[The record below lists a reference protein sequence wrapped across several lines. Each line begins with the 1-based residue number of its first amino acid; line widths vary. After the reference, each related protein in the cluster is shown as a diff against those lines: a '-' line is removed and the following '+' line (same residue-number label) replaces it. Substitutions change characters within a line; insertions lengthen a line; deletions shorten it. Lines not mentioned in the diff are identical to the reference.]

1 MDDGTIDISVS
12 CTDDISVVFKLNV
25 SSENP
30 NPNPNRYY
38 GKLFIHL
45 TMLDAPSPLFL
56 KSYDFTNFIQIIPE
70 LQNITETNF
79 IQNIQ
84 GVISMLQF
92 ILHNNKNPWLRLE
105 DDATPPNPYYVDL
118 KTEKS
123 SWELP
128 HGIHP
133 WTRHVDEHGRTY
145 YLNSLMNES
154 SWNPAGQ
161 EGTHLNIVLNQ
172 IIECLKTSKTQSDL
186 QSNIATN
193 IAKKMAGRRAGA
205 GFDRDA
211 AHDADHVLQHEQL
224 RLAARAQMMNMKI
237 DRVFVISGH
246 SICGR
251 TSMDLTDPNMIA
263 VTLSKLHDKVIGY
276 PTLNIHHYS
285 SGIIKTFKSSQP
297 DLPTVSSIV
306 DMLVDFRSKKIVFPG
321 KVQEGSIKARRGRH
335 GSKNNNTLTNQYF
348 FGNTREKDFTE
359 GVFMYSKNTLSG
371 PVDISSMVLTPTG
384 KKNLYEET
392 TDFQKRIIDFESKHP
407 ESTDL
412 DLERHF
418 AAESE
423 VTSEKFKTEWRNLK
437 LQRRL
442 FCNSFKL
449 IDSIESCVMSCK
461 GIDVMVLQMYYD
473 LIVKWEKR
481 NKKNAFE
488 YFKEDKERIKKFM
501 EESRL
506 DPNDK
511 KIEGLLMM
519 LIDKRKQQF
528 IKQLEQQSKLLGKKV
543 EPNELT
549 IFDSQ
554 RVPSLYEQAS
564 SSDILNKINSISLYR
579 GQKKLVIFHGC
590 RVVVGE
596 DVEKNPFDSDDDEEG
611 FSSIAGGERQKYK
624 INRKNTNKKKKNAY
638 SKKKKN
644 AHSKKKKKIKSCN
657 NKK

>member
-12 CTDDISVVFKLNV
+12 CTDDVSVVFKLNV

-45 TMLDAPSPLFL
+45 NMLDTTSPFFL

-105 DDATPPNPYYVDL
+105 DDATPPNPFYVDL
-118 KTEKS
+118 KTDKS

-145 YLNSLMNES
+145 YLNSLMNERS

-193 IAKKMAGRRAGA
+193 IAKKM
-205 GFDRDA
+205 
-211 AHDADHVLQHEQL
+211 QHEQL
-224 RLAARAQMMNMKI
+224 RLAARAEMMNMKI

-263 VTLSKLHDKVIGY
+263 VTLSKLHDKVIGHA
-276 PTLNIHHYS
+276 TLNIHHYS

-297 DLPTVSSIV
+297 DLPRVSSIV
-306 DMLVDFRSKKIVFPG
+306 DMLVDFRSKKIVFPE

-348 FGNTREKDFTE
+348 FGGTREKDYME

-371 PVDISSMVLTPTG
+371 PLDISSMVLTLTG
-384 KKNLYEET
+384 KKNVYEET

-412 DLERHF
+412 DLDLERHF
-418 AAESE
+418 AAESESE

-449 IDSIESCVMSCK
+449 PDTIESCVMSCK

-481 NKKNAFE
+481 KKNMHLNIL
-488 YFKEDKERIKKFM
+488 KRIK
-501 EESRL
+501 R
-506 DPNDK
+506 
-511 KIEGLLMM
+511 
-519 LIDKRKQQF
+519 
-528 IKQLEQQSKLLGKKV
+528 
-543 EPNELT
+543 
-549 IFDSQ
+549 
-554 RVPSLYEQAS
+554 
-564 SSDILNKINSISLYR
+564 
-579 GQKKLVIFHGC
+579 
-590 RVVVGE
+590 
-596 DVEKNPFDSDDDEEG
+596 
-611 FSSIAGGERQKYK
+611 
-624 INRKNTNKKKKNAY
+624 
-638 SKKKKN
+638 
-644 AHSKKKKKIKSCN
+644 
-657 NKK
+657 